1 MTGHPFKA
9 LIVDD
14 ATTVRMYHRSL
25 IEEAGWTTV
34 EAENGVEAMEKV
46 LDQNVDLMFVDVNM
60 PIMDGYTFIKTARAT
75 GAIGHVPIVMIS
87 TEAQKIDRDKAFE
100 AGANHYLVKPASPQD
115 ISNLLTLLS
124 PKDPS

>member
-124 PKDPS
+124 PEDPS

>member
-25 IEEAGWTTV
+25 VEEAGWATV

-46 LDQNVDLMFVDVNM
+46 LDQPVDLMFVDVNM
-60 PIMDGYTFIKTARAT
+60 PIMDGYAFIKTARASEKV
-75 GAIGHVPIVMIS
+75 GQIPIVMIS

-115 ISNLLTLLS
+115 IANLLTLLS
-124 PKDPS
+124 PEDPS

>member
-1 MTGHPFKA
+1 MTGHSFKA

-25 IEEAGWTTV
+25 IEQAGWTTV

-60 PIMDGYTFIKTARAT
+60 PIMDGYTFIKTARASP
-75 GAIGHVPIVMIS
+75 AIGHVPIVMIS